1 MNDLEKTFKNLQ
13 NDFDFVEPNIG
24 HFERFENKLKG
35 LQEGRKNNNISWYW
49 LAVAASIILF
59 VGIWVGNT
67 NAQDN
72 VQLGELSPKMEET
85 QNFYLAAIQKEINL
99 IESQKNPQNQKIIDD
114 AFVQLTKLELDHQ
127 KLSIALKESNEDKRV
142 IYALIANFQMQI
154 EVLQNLMQQ
163 LDEFKQMNSG
173 ETII

>member
-99 IESQKNPQNQKIIDD
+99 IESQKNPQNQKIID
-114 AFVQLTKLELDHQ
+114 ASSK
-127 KLSIALKESNEDKRV
+127 IAP
-142 IYALIANFQMQI
+142 
-154 EVLQNLMQQ
+154 
-163 LDEFKQMNSG
+163 
-173 ETII
+173 